1 MSKIATR
8 KYCNTLYQTFG
19 GDLTICP
26 TYQILLDTNNFI
38 VNGNYQNNQLVKETD
53 ISINNVNNV
62 IINGTC
68 KLTSYTNSKYN
79 YLLSLNFNFS
89 KKPDDDVIIN
99 YTISYVDGMLFKRV
113 KQSYSYLL
121 DTPTFNVKLYAFSTS
136 SQISSIEIYNISAQ
150 TNNSLFN
157 YNISAEDITVFNEIK
172 PQINASINSYSINNN
187 ISTTNGYQGNANLII
202 DIVEPTGNTT
212 NIQTNVYTNNENVQL
227 YNIITQFNQSKTIA
241 TISFNYISNVTQ
253 NGLLVNNINLF
264 VDLSDYY
271 NNYLPITLN
280 TNISFTN

>member
-1 MSKIATR
+1 MTKIATR

-53 ISINNVNNV
+53 ISVNYVNDV

-99 YTISYVDGMLFKRV
+99 YTISYVDGIIFKRV
-113 KQSYSYLL
+113 EQSYSYLL
-121 DTPTFNVKLYAFSTS
+121 NPPSLNVKIYTFSTS
-136 SQISSIEIYNISAQ
+136 SQISSIQIHNNSAQ
-150 TNNSLFN
+150 TNNSLFD
-157 YNISAEDITVFNEIK
+157 YNISTEDITLFNEIK
-172 PQINASINSYSINNN
+172 PQINASINYYSLNNN
-187 ISTTNGYQGNANLII
+187 TSSVNGFQGNVNLII
-202 DIVEPTGNTT
+202 NIIEPTGSTT

-227 YNIITQFNQSKTIA
+227 YNITTQFNQTKTIA

-253 NGLLVNNINLF
+253 NGILVNNINLF
-264 VDLSDYY
+264 VDLSDNH

-280 TNISFTN
+280 TNISFY

>member
-89 KKPDDDVIIN
+89 KKPDADVIIN

-113 KQSYSYLL
+113 EQSYSYLL